1 MSKYYIVNE
10 VDRPCERLVA
20 VLCKDGYLRYV
31 HGDLAAHPP
40 MLFEPAAATSL
51 EDFGLV
57 FSERRSDSRI
67 ALLAVQVDKSKAI
80 YRTGAGGVRR

>member
-10 VDRPCERLVA
+10 VDRPC
-20 VLCKDGYLRYV
+20 
-31 HGDLAAHPP
+31 
-40 MLFEPAAATSL
+40 
-51 EDFGLV
+51 
-57 FSERRSDSRI
+57 ERRSDSRI